1 MAEFL
6 KEWGP
11 TIVIVVAI
19 FALVSIVTTL
29 KPTLENMF
37 TTILDNVQNKTTN
50 LTFPESESNGGN

>member
-29 KPTLENMF
+29 KPTLQNMF
-37 TTILDNVQNKTTN
+37 TTILNNVQNETTN
-50 LTFPESESNGGN
+50 LTFPESQSNGGN

>member
-29 KPTLENMF
+29 KPTLQNMF
-37 TTILDNVQNKTTN
+37 TTILNNVQNETTN
-50 LTFPESESNGGN
+50 LTFPES

>member
-29 KPTLENMF
+29 KPTLQNMF